1 MQLFARDI
9 LLYFMIFVISTN
21 FLLGIFAE
29 RNYFWNKNRV
39 YGAENML
46 GRER

>member
-9 LLYFMIFVISTN
+9 LLYFLIFVISTN

-29 RNYFWNKNRV
+29 RKNFLEYISLR
-39 YGAENML
+39 GAENVH